1 MRKVAIAVGAGV
13 LLLAL
18 GACSTTVAGKPQD
31 AVPAAAHPATPAGP
45 PAKASAPPAARAKAA
60 VRVHATL
67 LESDHQTYGVGM
79 PIVMRFTKRVT
90 DAAAF
95 ERAVTVTVDGQPAAG
110 AWHFEPSQVAGFV
123 VEAHYRAAHF
133 WPAHSHI
140 RLAAPLKD
148 VSAGAGRVF
157 DDSLTLSIDIG
168 AEHISTV
175 DAGAHPHMTVRSGG
189 RVVRT
194 LEASLGAADH
204 PTYRGTKIVQEFDR
218 VENMSGTP
226 VPWSV
231 RVTNSGEFVH
241 AAPWNGQLG
250 RANLSHGCTNLST
263 ADAEW
268 FFHFSQLGDVVEYP
282 NAPGGLL
289 RPDDGLGDWN
299 VPWSQWPSGGLR

>member
-1 MRKVAIAVGAGV
+1 MTVGAGA

-18 GACSTTVAGKPQD
+18 GACSTTVSGHPQD
-31 AVPAAAHPATPAGP
+31 ARPATVQPSTPTGGTTSRAHAGP
-45 PAKASAPPAARAKAA
+45 AKPM

-67 LESDHQTYGVGM
+67 MQSDQQTYGVGM

-95 ERAVTVTVDGQPAAG
+95 QRTATVTVNGRPAAG
-110 AWHFEPSQVAGFV
+110 AWYFEPSQVAGFV
-123 VEAHYRAAHF
+123 LEAHYRTEHF

-140 RLAAPLKD
+140 ELAAPLKH
-148 VSAGAGRVF
+148 VSAGTGRAF
-157 DDSLTLSIDIG
+157 DDDLTLSINIG

-175 DAGAHPHMTVRSGG
+175 DAGSHPHMTVRSDD
-189 RVVRT
+189 RVERT

-204 PTYRGTKIVQEFDR
+204 PTYQGIKVVQEFDR
-218 VENMSGTP
+218 IENMSGTP

-241 AAPWNGQLG
+241 AAPWNSQLG

-263 ADAEW
+263 ADARW
-268 FFHFSQLGDVVEYP
+268 FFRFSRLGDVVEYP
-282 NAPGGLL
+282 NAPGGLM

-299 VPWSQWPSGGLR
+299 VPWSQWRSGGLL